1 MKSVAIVFALLMFD
15 SQGDPNNWKT
25 ANEFMYTDNLSSCL
39 KLRREATRNT
49 NNRLVFKCIQAEV
62 ELEVLQIDKSL
73 HINKIIREIKK

>member
-1 MKSVAIVFALLMFD
+1 MKSVAIVFALLMFN
-15 SQGDPNNWKT
+15 SQGDPNDWRT
-25 ANEFMYTDNLSSCL
+25 ANEFMYTDNLSSCM

-49 NNRLVFKCIQAEV
+49 NGKLTFKCIQAEV